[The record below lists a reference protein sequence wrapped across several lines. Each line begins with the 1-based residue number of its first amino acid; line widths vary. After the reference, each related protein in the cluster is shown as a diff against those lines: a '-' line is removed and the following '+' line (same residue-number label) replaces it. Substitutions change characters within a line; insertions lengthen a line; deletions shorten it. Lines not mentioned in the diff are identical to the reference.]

1 MARWYYKSIFQWKVR
16 RSPTSF
22 STGQGLSEGGQLVDV
37 QEDPGE
43 VANEEGQDDRQEDGG
58 QAVLLSP
65 HQPQVGRVH
74 VVRALQARAAF
85 RARAS

>member
-1 MARWYYKSIFQWKVR
+1 M
-16 RSPTSF
+16 
-22 STGQGLSEGGQLVDV
+22 DV

-74 VVRALQARAAF
+74 VVRALLARAAF